1 MASAYPDCSDRDFKS
16 ESAAE
21 EGPLDFEDRT
31 GEKSPSAV
39 SSPLYYPDS
48 EEDGCS
54 WDLGGFVRTEGLYY
68 CPESHSLLA
77 SPSASREA
85 GGGASSNTDGQ
96 DSASNSVGFY
106 FPRTCLCIGYI
117 FCFCFSSFIKYSWSE
132 GHFVFLSF
140 KTTRTGRSFF
150 FSVKPHYWRAI
161 SLFK

>member
-1 MASAYPDCSDRDFKS
+1 MASAYPNCSDRDFKS

-21 EGPLDFEDRT
+21 EGPLDSEDRT

-54 WDLGGFVRTEGLYY
+54 GDSGGFVRTEGLDYF
-68 CPESHSLLA
+68 PERHSLLA

-117 FCFCFSSFIKYSWSE
+117 FL
-132 GHFVFLSF
+132 FL
-140 KTTRTGRSFF
+140 FF
-150 FSVKPHYWRAI
+150 FLYKVFMVRGPFCV
-161 SLFK
+161 FKF